1 MFDFRI
7 DRCVGNGREITA
19 PAWII
24 GHLSIGRS
32 NKSVVL
38 VKKAIPNGT
47 LKKLDNI
54 YNKGEKHDQKEDKSE
69 FIGQIMDLFEDF
81 LDEYGIK
88 IPQKEGE
95 EGYDPDTP
103 INLYGKTYDD
113 LAEQLEGFFRGWGV
127 IKDERPQVEYLF
139 ILSLNGIKCEGTI
152 SVKAKDSDEAY
163 RKAQDL
169 AETELSSSFPSLDI
183 PYDVE
188 PVEEEGY
195 PLYSIIT
202 EFLPFSTEQKV
213 VSTSDKADADALFE
227 KACRDNSAVKLTVQ
241 TSSKASPAI
250 LKKWSI

>member
-1 MFDFRI
+1 MI
-7 DRCVGNGREITA
+7 
-19 PAWII
+19 
-24 GHLSIGRS
+24 
-32 NKSVVL
+32 K
-38 VKKAIPNGT
+38 
-47 LKKLDNI
+47 
-54 YNKGEKHDQKEDKSE
+54 KEDKPE

-81 LDEYGIK
+81 LDENGIK

-103 INLYGKTYDD
+103 VNLYGKAYDD
-113 LAEQLEGFFRGWGV
+113 LAEQLEVFFRSWGV

-139 ILSLNGIKCEGTI
+139 SLSLNGIKCDGNI
-152 SVKAKDSDEAY
+152 SVKARDPDEAY

-183 PYDVE
+183 PYNVE

-202 EFLPFSTEQKV
+202 EFLPFSTEQTTI
-213 VSTSDKADADALFE
+213 STSVKAEADALFKE
-227 KACRDNSAVKLTVQ
+227 ACRENSTVELTIK